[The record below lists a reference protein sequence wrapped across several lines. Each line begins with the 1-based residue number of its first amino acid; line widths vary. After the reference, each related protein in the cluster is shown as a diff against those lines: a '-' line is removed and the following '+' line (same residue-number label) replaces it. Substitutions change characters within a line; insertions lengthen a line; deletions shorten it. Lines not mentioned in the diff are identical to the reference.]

1 MHSVRFVQESYR
13 RFVARLP
20 ADVRRGA
27 EELPRHFGLT
37 QAQAD
42 PLAAALRLAAPSLVG
57 PTMPGAKGPQIER
70 AMTAHFFAI
79 VVGDSCR
86 AVLDERIE
94 ATPAVLTIL
103 ALARHERDEAL
114 AALVAG

>member
-20 ADVRRGA
+20 ADVRHGA
-27 EELPRHFGLT
+27 EDLSRHFGLGH
-37 QAQAD
+37 AQTD
-42 PLAAALRLAAPSLVG
+42 PLATALRLAAPSLVG
-57 PTMPGAKGPQIER
+57 PTMPGATGAKIER

-94 ATPAVLTIL
+94 ATPSVLTIL
-103 ALARHERDEAL
+103 ALARHERDGSL
-114 AALVAG
+114 AS